1 LRKILVS
8 SCLLGHKVRYDGKHS
23 ASGDQL
29 IQQWSDRGMI
39 VPFCPEVA
47 AGLPIPRPAVEII
60 SQQPLQ
66 LQDSQATDYT
76 QAFIK
81 GAKMALQLAQ
91 RHNIDCVLLKSKSP
105 SCGRDLI
112 YDGKFQQQLV
122 SGHGVTVKL
131 LMQHQIKVFTELEL
145 PEMAEH
151 LRQE

>member
-1 LRKILVS
+1 MRKILVS

-23 ASGDQL
+23 ASGDDL
-29 IQQWSDRGMI
+29 MQQWSDRGMI

-47 AGLPIPRPAVEII
+47 AGLPIPRPAVEIF

-66 LQDSQATDYT
+66 LLDSDAIDYT
-76 QAFIK
+76 EAFIK
-81 GAKMALQLAQ
+81 GAQMALALAQ

-122 SGHGVTVKL
+122 TGHGVTAKL
-131 LMQHQIKVFTELEL
+131 LMQHSIKVFTEHEL
-145 PEMAEH
+145 QQLAEH
-151 LRQE
+151 LSQ